1 LFLLNWTSFPPT
13 APDGGYCRHNTA
25 KRARKTPWLSAIEMG
40 IHARCDDVA
49 TVTIIQ
55 TVMEPAPHKIRI
67 LMIDDQLVVR
77 EGLRLLIE
85 NQPGLKIAAMAG
97 SRAEALELVTRE
109 TFDLIILNLELGGT
123 SALPL
128 IPQLRDVANK
138 ARVLALTSLRNPQTQ
153 QTAVQLGAMGVV
165 LKDDAADLLIK
176 AIEKV
181 HHGEVWL
188 DRVSLGNLLWQL
200 TSRIPDVVDPQEKK
214 ISTLTERE
222 REVITLIAQGLKNK
236 QIADRLF
243 ISQTTVTHHLSSIY
257 AKLGV
262 SDRLELVVYAFANKL
277 AKLPE

>member
-1 LFLLNWTSFPPT
+1 MS
-13 APDGGYCRHNTA
+13 
-25 KRARKTPWLSAIEMG
+25 
-40 IHARCDDVA
+40 VA
-49 TVTIIQ
+49 TKSPRYDHSS
-55 TVMEPAPHKIRI
+55 MEPAPQKIRI
-67 LMIDDQLVVR
+67 LIIDDQLVVR

-85 NQPGLKIAAMAG
+85 NRPGLKIAAMVG
-97 SRAEALELVTRE
+97 SRAEAMEIVARE

-128 IPQLRDVANK
+128 IPQLREAADK
-138 ARVLALTSLRNPQTQ
+138 ARILALTSMRSSQTHQ
-153 QTAVQLGAMGVV
+153 AAVQLGAMGVV

-181 HHGEVWL
+181 HYGEVWL
-188 DRVSLGNLLWQL
+188 DRLSLGNLLWQL
-200 TSRIPDVVDPQEKK
+200 TSRVPGSVDPQEKK
-214 ISTLTERE
+214 ILSLTERE
-222 REVITLIAQGLKNK
+222 REVITLIAEGLKNK

-262 SDRLELVVYAFANKL
+262 SDRLELVVYAFAIKL